1 MNSSPNAALSPKSSI
16 LSAEYEKKSIKSLK
30 AEIKGLTRAVNAF
43 EKGSPEYRHLKAM
56 LDTAEEDLN
65 CLLEDQYMFRSFTGS
80 GSSSINNVNESS
92 SDIDRSF
99 SSTTSISTPPLSR
112 KSSTNKTKHF
122 NIPRPPLTSH
132 HSQPITKCPEET
144 IDSEV
149 IWEDKYSSLWFESR
163 IEKTSSKK
171 LSSSS
176 PHSPRR
182 YSHPDNVNHHSEVRD
197 YDDMASKLFG
207 SVNDKYQQRIEH
219 LNKQLEHTFKF
230 SKEYFTIKKEIEDI
244 KARRKTRRR
253 SEPIIHY
260 VKVRI

>member
-43 EKGSPEYRHLKAM
+43 EKGSPEYRHLKPM

-80 GSSSINNVNESS
+80 GSSSTNDINESS
-92 SDIDRSF
+92 LDIDRSF
-99 SSTTSISTPPLSR
+99 SSTTSIISTPPLSR
-112 KSSTNKTKHF
+112 KRSTNKTKHF

-132 HSQPITKCPEET
+132 SQPIIKCPRV
-144 IDSEV
+144 IDSETTC
-149 IWEDKYSSLWFESR
+149 EDKYSSLWYESKM
-163 IEKTSSKK
+163 EKRASKLSTSSP
-171 LSSSS
+171 

-182 YSHPDNVNHHSEVRD
+182 CSLPDKVNHHSEVRD
-197 YDDMASKLFG
+197 YDDMASKLFD
-207 SVNDKYQQRIEH
+207 SVNDEYPQRIEH
-219 LNKQLEHTFKF
+219 LNKQLEHISKF

-244 KARRKTRRR
+244 KARRRTRRR

>member
-1 MNSSPNAALSPKSSI
+1 MNSSSPNTALSPKSSI

-43 EKGSPEYRHLKAM
+43 SKDSPEYRHLKPM
-56 LDTAEEDLN
+56 LDTAAEDLN
-65 CLLEDQYMFRSFTGS
+65 CLLEDQHMFRSFTGS
-80 GSSSINNVNESS
+80 GSSSINSVNDSS

-99 SSTTSISTPPLSR
+99 SSSSISTPPLSR

-122 NIPRPPLTSH
+122 NIPRPPLTS
-132 HSQPITKCPEET
+132 SKPSTKCPEET

-149 IWEDKYSSLWFESR
+149 TWEDKYSPLWFESR
-163 IEKTSSKK
+163 IGKTSSKK

-182 YSHPDNVNHHSEVRD
+182 HSLPDKVNHSDVRD
-197 YDDMASKLFG
+197 YDDMASKLFDN
-207 SVNDKYQQRIEH
+207 VNDKYQQRIEH
-219 LNKQLEHTFKF
+219 LNKKLDDISKF
-230 SKEYFTIKKEIEDI
+230 SKEYFTIKMEIEDI
-244 KARRKTRRR
+244 KARRRTRRR
-253 SEPIIHY
+253 SEPITHY

>member
-43 EKGSPEYRHLKAM
+43 EKGSPEYRHLKPM

-99 SSTTSISTPPLSR
+99 SSSLISTPPLSR
-112 KSSTNKTKHF
+112 KSSTSKTKHF
-122 NIPRPPLTSH
+122 NIPRPPLTS
-132 HSQPITKCPEET
+132 SQPITKCPEET

-149 IWEDKYSSLWFESR
+149 TWEDKYSSLWFERR
-163 IEKTSSKK
+163 IEKTS
-171 LSSSS
+171 LC
-176 PHSPRR
+176 
-182 YSHPDNVNHHSEVRD
+182 
-197 YDDMASKLFG
+197 L
-207 SVNDKYQQRIEH
+207 
-219 LNKQLEHTFKF
+219 
-230 SKEYFTIKKEIEDI
+230 
-244 KARRKTRRR
+244 R
-253 SEPIIHY
+253 S
-260 VKVRI
+260 

>member
-43 EKGSPEYRHLKAM
+43 EKGSPEYRHLKPM

-80 GSSSINNVNESS
+80 GSSSINNVHETS

-99 SSTTSISTPPLSR
+99 SSSLISTPPLSR
-112 KSSTNKTKHF
+112 KSSTSKTKHF
-122 NIPRPPLTSH
+122 NIPRPPLTS
-132 HSQPITKCPEET
+132 SQPITKCPEET

-149 IWEDKYSSLWFESR
+149 TWEDKYSSLWFESR
-163 IEKTSSKK
+163 MEKRASKK
-171 LSSSS
+171 LSTSSP

-182 YSHPDNVNHHSEVRD
+182 YSLPDKVNNYEVRD
-197 YDDMASKLFG
+197 YDIMSSKLFD
-207 SVNDKYQQRIEH
+207 SFDKYQQRIEH
-219 LNKQLEHTFKF
+219 LDKQLEYTYKF

>member
-1 MNSSPNAALSPKSSI
+1 MLFPK
-16 LSAEYEKKSIKSLK
+16 
-30 AEIKGLTRAVNAF
+30 TVH
-43 EKGSPEYRHLKAM
+43 RHLKPM
-56 LDTAEEDLN
+56 LDIAKEDLN

-80 GSSSINNVNESS
+80 GNNSSINNVHETS

-112 KSSTNKTKHF
+112 KSSTSKTKHF
-122 NIPRPPLTSH
+122 NIPRPPLTS
-132 HSQPITKCPEET
+132 SQPSTKCPEKT
-144 IDSEV
+144 IDSETT
-149 IWEDKYSSLWFESR
+149 WEDKYSSLWFESK
-163 IEKTSSKK
+163 IEKRASK
-171 LSSSS
+171 LSSSSS

-182 YSHPDNVNHHSEVRD
+182 RSLPDNVNHHSEVRD
-197 YDDMASKLFG
+197 YDGMASKLFD

-219 LNKQLEHTFKF
+219 LNKQLEHISKF

>member
-43 EKGSPEYRHLKAM
+43 SKDSPEYRHLKPM
-56 LDTAEEDLN
+56 LDIAKEDLN

-80 GSSSINNVNESS
+80 GNNSSINNVHETS

-112 KSSTNKTKHF
+112 KSSTSKTKHF
-122 NIPRPPLTSH
+122 NIPRPPLTS
-132 HSQPITKCPEET
+132 SQPSTKCPEKT
-144 IDSEV
+144 IDSETT
-149 IWEDKYSSLWFESR
+149 WEDKYSSLWFESR
-163 IEKTSSKK
+163 MEKRASKN
-171 LSSSS
+171 LTSSSS

-182 YSHPDNVNHHSEVRD
+182 YSLPDKVNHSRD
-197 YDDMASKLFG
+197 DDMVSKLFD

-219 LNKQLEHTFKF
+219 LNKKLDHTSKF
-230 SKEYFTIKKEIEDI
+230 SKEYFTIKMEIEDI
-244 KARRKTRRR
+244 KARRRTRRR
-253 SEPIIHY
+253 SEPTIHY

>member
-1 MNSSPNAALSPKSSI
+1 MNSSPTALSPKSSI

-43 EKGSPEYRHLKAM
+43 DKGSPEYRHLKPM

-80 GSSSINNVNESS
+80 CGSSSINNVHETP

-99 SSTTSISTPPLSR
+99 SSSISTPPLSR
-112 KSSTNKTKHF
+112 KSSTSKTKHF
-122 NIPRPPLTSH
+122 NIPRPPLTS
-132 HSQPITKCPEET
+132 SQPITKCSEET
-144 IDSEV
+144 IDSQAT
-149 IWEDKYSSLWFESR
+149 WEDKYSSLWFESR

-176 PHSPRR
+176 PLSPRR
-182 YSHPDNVNHHSEVRD
+182 RSLPDKVNNYEVRD
-197 YDDMASKLFG
+197 YDDMASKLFD
-207 SVNDKYQQRIEH
+207 SVNDEYPQRIEH
-219 LNKQLEHTFKF
+219 LNKQLEHTYKF

-244 KARRKTRRR
+244 KARRRTRRR